1 MWGRLLVV
9 ACTALTAC
17 MPDAANAPIHA
28 PIFLTAPYDA
38 LPPAPAGST
47 IEPGRPVGLNGR
59 QQESIVLSVLK
70 WMKDPISVQFSG
82 LAAVRNSRS
91 LITVCGQLTGRNTA
105 GRSVGMLPFVG
116 VLMGPDDDADFVL
129 VGIGSTER
137 DRAEVIQLCRA
148 SGIFDVG

>member
-17 MPDAANAPIHA
+17 MPDIAHA

-59 QQESIVLSVLK
+59 QQEFVVLGVLK

-82 LAAVRNSRS
+82 LAGVRNSRS
-91 LITVCGQLTGRNTA
+91 LITVCGQVNGRNTA
-105 GRSVGMLPFVG
+105 GRSCRHVAVRGR
-116 VLMGPDDDADFVL
+116 PDGTGRRCRFRPGRHRL
-129 VGIGSTER
+129 
-137 DRAEVIQLCRA
+137 DRA
-148 SGIFDVG
+148 

>member
-17 MPDAANAPIHA
+17 MPDIAHA

-59 QQESIVLSVLK
+59 QQESVVLGVLK

-82 LAAVRNSRS
+82 LAGVRNSRS
-91 LITVCGQLTGRNTA
+91 LITVCGQVNGRNKA
-105 GRSVGMLPFVG
+105 GRYVGMLPFVG
-116 VLMGPDDDADFVL
+116 ILDGAGRRRRLRPGRHRLRPSA
-129 VGIGSTER
+129 I
-137 DRAEVIQLCRA
+137 APK
-148 SGIFDVG
+148 